1 MKELRQKWVVLCAA
15 GVLGTGLLGLS
26 GQVLAKAPPIDVGGS
41 AIVSAYAKR
50 QVLKVGME
58 TTIVEHAAG
67 IANQAKIELYDQN
80 TGTYLQGDP
89 LGGGAVGFVVA
100 SSSSQLVTYR
110 PVVEYAGV
118 VHLAAGPSIAVEWQ
132 SAANSTSNGFS
143 APNGGGANADF
154 YTTGANSA
162 APTESVHIAAYDMA
176 SYGYNSEGFAEDY
189 GGPVLQNW
197 TDLSNGATNQS
208 TYQWKVPTDGKP
220 MFYQMTAYA
229 VPKSNGQYQYDQQAK
244 VYSPTFVANEPAN
257 PDAAI
262 PEVAPLGT
270 NLQLTGLHPG
280 WAVWF
285 TCIGMNTQDLKWETV
300 AVNASGDA
308 VIPLNRLGAV
318 KILLNGQ
325 VDYVNVES
333 APTN

>member
-1 MKELRQKWVVLCAA
+1 MRQKWIALGAAA
-15 GVLGTGLLGLS
+15 GVLGVS
-26 GQVLAKAPPIDVGGS
+26 GYVLAKVPPLDVGGTP
-41 AIVSAYAKR
+41 IVSAFAKR

-67 IANQAKIELYDQN
+67 VANRGKLELYDQN
-80 TGTYLQGDP
+80 TGTYLHGTG
-89 LGGGAVGFVVA
+89 LGGGAVGYVVA
-100 SSSSQLVTYR
+100 SPSAQLVTYR
-110 PVVEYAGV
+110 PVVKYAGV
-118 VHLAAGPSIAVEWQ
+118 VHLAAGPAISVEWQ
-132 SAANSTSNGFS
+132 NAANSTSNGFS
-143 APNGGGANADF
+143 APNGGGANANF

-162 APTESVHIAAYDMA
+162 APAESVHIAAYAMG

-197 TDLSNGATNQS
+197 TDLSNGATNHT

-229 VPKSNGQYQYDQQAK
+229 VPERSGQYQYGQQAK
-244 VYSPTFVANEPAN
+244 AYSPTFVAGEPAN
-257 PDAAI
+257 PDAAV

-280 WAVWF
+280 WAIWF
-285 TCIGMNTQDLKWETV
+285 TCVGMNTQDLKWETV
-300 AVNASGDA
+300 AINAHGDA

-318 KILLNGQ
+318 KILLNGH

-333 APTN
+333 APMS